1 MVSVVL
7 GLDDHFLVIFVVL
20 LVNLHPGTVGSS
32 LAVASA
38 SATASASAFAATS
51 RAASAAAFG
60 VGFGGASG
68 LSHGGFRLLLD
79 LLMLL
84 HRDVMGNDDNFLLV
98 YLGHFLVGGAAAASG
113 VGAASALASG
123 VALSALSTVA
133 SGAAFSRLASGA
145 AFSRLASGLAS
156 GAAFSGVASGVLLG
170 AHGSL
175 LHSPHGRSG
184 LPHGALRLLLDDLL
198 VVFVIGVVIITL
210 DG

>member
-32 LAVASA
+32 LAVASASA

-98 YLGHFLVGGAAAASG
+98 DLGHFLVGGAAAASG

-123 VALSALSTVA
+123 VALSALSTV
-133 SGAAFSRLASGA
+133 
-145 AFSRLASGLAS
+145 AS

>member
-51 RAASAAAFG
+51 RAASAAASG

-98 YLGHFLVGGAAAASG
+98 DLGHFLVGGAAAASG

-123 VALSALSTVA
+123 IALSALSTV
-133 SGAAFSRLASGA
+133 ASGA